1 MAGDR
6 RSAFMVAGTSSGSG
20 KTTITLGLL
29 AALRNMGLAVQPFKC
44 GPDFIDP
51 GLHQLACGRVSR
63 NLDLWMMGEPQVR
76 KTFAKCPK
84 SSLPPG
90 GGGLGRGGTS
100 DEIGRLQIHPPP
112 SSLPSAVTTAREG
125 ESILISD
132 ISVIEGVMGMFDGQ
146 TSSSAALAKE
156 LGVPVVLILDVR
168 SAAESVAAVLKGFE
182 TLMPEVAPV
191 AVILNRVASPR
202 HLELVSGAIRL
213 HCRAEILGHLPQ
225 SLDFAMPARHLGLFT
240 GEEQPISPE
249 ALARLAATIT
259 AQVNLERLL
268 ELAAGATMP
277 PAEDVPDR
285 QESIP
290 VQARIGVAR
299 DRAFCFYYEDNFD
312 LLRAAGAELV
322 FFSPLEDRCLP
333 EGLDGLYLGGGYPE
347 LYASQLSG
355 NLGMRQAIYEWAESG
370 KPLYAECGGFMYLTE
385 GIAGDD
391 VGMLPMAGVFPVTA
405 RMQKKRASL
414 GYREVR
420 LEQDCFFGPAG
431 TVLRGHEF
439 HYSVIGEMPDHIARI
454 YAVNS
459 SVNGIDSREGYRYK
473 NVLGGYLHLHF
484 GFNPRMAGE
493 FVRACRPAGK
503 LGEKK

>member
-6 RSAFMVAGTSSGSG
+6 CPAILVAGTSSGCG

-29 AALRNMGLAVQPFKC
+29 AALRNLGLAVQPFKC

-63 NLDLWMMGEPQVR
+63 NLDLWMMGEARVR
-76 KTFAKCPK
+76 ETFA
-84 SSLPPG
+84 
-90 GGGLGRGGTS
+90 TS
-100 DEIGRLQIHPPP
+100 
-112 SSLPSAVTTAREG
+112 TAAG
-125 ESILISD
+125 AD
-132 ISVIEGVMGMFDGQ
+132 ISVIEGVMGMFDGRE
-146 TSSSAALAKE
+146 SSSAALAKR
-156 LGVPVVLILDVR
+156 LGVPVVLILDVH
-168 SAAESVAAVLKGFE
+168 SAAESMAAVLKGFE
-182 TLMPEVAPV
+182 TLDPEVPPV

-202 HLELVSGAIRL
+202 HLALVSGAIRL

-225 SLDFAMPARHLGLFT
+225 SLDFSMPARHLGLFT

-249 ALARLAATIT
+249 GLASLAATIS

-268 ELAAGATMP
+268 ELAATATVSS
-277 PAEDVPDR
+277 AENGSAR
-285 QESIP
+285 HES
-290 VQARIGVAR
+290 VETQARIGVAR

-322 FFSPLEDRCLP
+322 FFSPLEDRTLP

-347 LYASQLSG
+347 LYAQELSG
-355 NLGMRQAIYEWAESG
+355 NLGMRQAVYDWAQSG
-370 KPLYAECGGFMYLTE
+370 RPIYAECGGFMYLTQ

-391 VGMLPMAGVFPVTA
+391 LGVLPMAGVFPVTA

-420 LEQDCFFGPAG
+420 LARDCFFGPAS

-439 HYSVIGEMPDHIARI
+439 HYSVIDAMPEHIERI
-454 YAVNS
+454 YTVNS
-459 SVNGIDSREGYRYK
+459 SVNGDDRNEGYRYK

-493 FVRACRPAGK
+493 FVRACRFATP
-503 LGEKK
+503 LGVKK

>member
-1 MAGDR
+1 MAGER
-6 RSAFMVAGTSSGSG
+6 GSAILIAGTSSGSG

-29 AALRNMGLAVQPFKC
+29 ATLRNMGLTVQPFKC

-76 KTFAKCPK
+76 ETFAA
-84 SSLPPG
+84 G
-90 GGGLGRGGTS
+90 AAG
-100 DEIGRLQIHPPP
+100 
-112 SSLPSAVTTAREG
+112 A
-125 ESILISD
+125 D

-146 TSSSAALAKE
+146 ASSSAALAE
-156 LGVPVVLILDVR
+156 ALAVPLVLILDVR

-202 HLELVSGAIRL
+202 HLELVSEAIRK

-249 ALARLAATIT
+249 ALDRLAATIT
-259 AQVNLERLL
+259 AQVNLKRLL
-268 ELAAGATMP
+268 ELAAGAIVSTVDDL
-277 PAEDVPDR
+277 PAH
-285 QESIP
+285 QEQAA

-312 LLRAAGAELV
+312 LLRVAGAELV
-322 FFSPLEDRCLP
+322 FFSPLEDQELP
-333 EGLDGLYLGGGYPE
+333 AGLDGLYLGGGYPE
-347 LYASQLSG
+347 LYARELSG
-355 NLGMRQAIYEWAESG
+355 NLTMRQAVSDWAASG
-370 KPLYAECGGFMYLTE
+370 RPLYAECGGFMYLSE
-385 GIAGDD
+385 GIVGEDGD
-391 VGMLPMAGVFPVTA
+391 VLPMAGVFPVTA

-420 LEQDCFFGPAG
+420 LERDCFFGPAG

-439 HYSVIGEMPDHIARI
+439 HYSIIDAMPAHIERI
-454 YAVNS
+454 YAVN
-459 SVNGIDSREGYRYK
+459 NESREGYRHN

-484 GFNPRMAGE
+484 GYNPQMAVE
-493 FVRACRPAGK
+493 FVRACRPAG
-503 LGEKK
+503 L

>member
-6 RSAFMVAGTSSGSG
+6 RSAILIAGTSSGCG

-76 KTFAKCPK
+76 ETFAATVAA
-84 SSLPPG
+84 
-90 GGGLGRGGTS
+90 GT
-100 DEIGRLQIHPPP
+100 
-112 SSLPSAVTTAREG
+112 
-125 ESILISD
+125 D
-132 ISVIEGVMGMFDGQ
+132 ISVVEGVMGMFDGQ
-146 TSSSAALAKE
+146 ASSSAALAKG

-182 TLMPEVAPV
+182 TLMPEVVPV

-202 HLELVSGAIRL
+202 HLELLSGAIRQ

-225 SLDFAMPARHLGLFT
+225 SLDFVMPARHLGLFT

-249 ALARLAATIT
+249 ALASLAATIS

-268 ELAAGATMP
+268 ELAAGVAVP
-277 PAEDVPDR
+277 PAEDVPAR
-285 QESIP
+285 KERVE

-333 EGLDGLYLGGGYPE
+333 ERLDGLYLGGGYPE
-347 LYASQLSG
+347 LYASKLSG
-355 NLGMRQAIYEWAESG
+355 NLGMLLAVRDFAESG
-370 KPLYAECGGFMYLTE
+370 RPLYAECGGFMYLTE

-391 VGMLPMAGVFPVTA
+391 VGMLPMVGVFPVTA

-420 LEQDCFFGPAG
+420 LEEGCFFGPPG

-439 HYSVIGEMPDHIARI
+439 HYSVIDEMPAHIARI

-459 SVNGIDSREGYRYK
+459 SVNGDGSREGYRYK

-484 GFNPRMAGE
+484 GFNPRMAVE
-493 FVRACRPAGK
+493 FVRACRPADK

>member
-1 MAGDR
+1 MAADR
-6 RSAFMVAGTSSGSG
+6 RSAIFIAGTSSGSG

-29 AALRNMGLAVQPFKC
+29 AALRNMGLTVQPFKC

-51 GLHQLACGRVSR
+51 SLHQLACGRVSR
-63 NLDLWMMGEPQVR
+63 NLDLWMMGEAQVR
-76 KTFAKCPK
+76 ETFAAIDAE
-84 SSLPPG
+84 
-90 GGGLGRGGTS
+90 RT
-100 DEIGRLQIHPPP
+100 
-112 SSLPSAVTTAREG
+112 
-125 ESILISD
+125 D
-132 ISVIEGVMGMFDGQ
+132 ISVIEGVMGMFDGHD
-146 TSSSAALAKE
+146 SSSAALAKN

-202 HLELVSGAIRL
+202 HLELVSGAIRK

-225 SLDFAMPARHLGLFT
+225 NLDFSMPARHLGLFT

-249 ALARLAATIT
+249 ALENLAATIQ
-259 AQVNLERLL
+259 AQVNLPRLL
-268 ELAAGATMP
+268 ELATGAVLP
-277 PAEDVPDR
+277 PAKIASARLEER
-285 QESIP
+285 P

-322 FFSPLEDRCLP
+322 FFSPLEDQNLP
-333 EGLDGLYLGGGYPE
+333 EGLHGLYLGGGYPE
-347 LYASQLSG
+347 LYARELSG
-355 NLGMRQAIYEWAESG
+355 NLSMRQAIFDWAQSG
-370 KPLYAECGGFMYLTE
+370 RPLYAECGGFMYLTE
-385 GIAGDD
+385 GIVGED
-391 VGMLPMAGVFPVTA
+391 VGVLPMVGVFPVTA

-420 LEQDCFFGPAG
+420 LEKDCFFGPAD

-439 HYSVIGEMPDHIARI
+439 HYSVIEEMPDHIERI

-459 SVNGIDSREGYRYK
+459 SVNGDGSREGYRHK

-484 GFNPRMAGE
+484 GFNPQMAVE
-493 FVRACRPAGK
+493 FVRACRPADK
-503 LGEKK
+503 LGEEK

>member
-6 RSAFMVAGTSSGSG
+6 SSAILIAGTGSNSG

-29 AALRNMGLAVQPFKC
+29 AALHNLGLAVQPFKC

-63 NLDLWMMGEPQVR
+63 NLDLWMMGELRVR
-76 KTFAKCPK
+76 ETFAAARQ
-84 SSLPPG
+84 SSG
-90 GGGLGRGGTS
+90 
-100 DEIGRLQIHPPP
+100 
-112 SSLPSAVTTAREG
+112 A
-125 ESILISD
+125 D
-132 ISVIEGVMGMFDGQ
+132 IAVIEGVMGMFDGQ
-146 TSSSAALAKE
+146 DSSSAALAKT
-156 LGVPVVLILDVR
+156 LGLPVVLILDVR

-182 TLMPEVAPV
+182 ILDPEVAPV

-202 HLELVSGAIRL
+202 HLALVSGAIRK

-225 SLDFAMPARHLGLFT
+225 NLDFAMPARHLGLFT
-240 GEEQPISPE
+240 GEEQPLSPE
-249 ALARLAATIT
+249 ALDRLAATISG
-259 AQVNLERLL
+259 QVDLARLL
-268 ELAAGATMP
+268 ELAAGASATQVAVV
-277 PAEDVPDR
+277 PAR
-285 QESIP
+285 QEQVP

-312 LLRAAGAELV
+312 LLRASGAELV

-347 LYASQLSG
+347 LYARELSG
-355 NLGMRQAIYEWAESG
+355 NLTMRQAVFDWAQAG
-370 KPLYAECGGFMYLTE
+370 RPLYAECGGFMYLSE
-385 GIAGDD
+385 GIAQED
-391 VGMLPMAGVFPVTA
+391 VGVLPMAGVFPVTS

-420 LEQDCFFGPAG
+420 LEKDCFFGSVG

-439 HYSVIGEMPDHIARI
+439 HYSVIDAMPAHIERI

-459 SVNGIDSREGYRYK
+459 SGNGDDSREGYRYK

-484 GFNPRMAGE
+484 GFNPEMAGE
-493 FVRACRPAGK
+493 FVRFCKQG
-503 LGEKK
+503 GEK

>member
-1 MAGDR
+1 MAGE
-6 RSAFMVAGTSSGSG
+6 RSSAILIAGTSSGCG

-76 KTFAKCPK
+76 ETFAAAAPK
-84 SSLPPG
+84 
-90 GGGLGRGGTS
+90 
-100 DEIGRLQIHPPP
+100 
-112 SSLPSAVTTAREG
+112 AKTA
-125 ESILISD
+125 
-132 ISVIEGVMGMFDGQ
+132 ISVIEGVMGMFDGHS
-146 TSSSAALAKE
+146 SSSAALAKS

-182 TLMPEVAPV
+182 TLEPDVAPV
-191 AVILNRVASPR
+191 AVILNRIASPR
-202 HLELVSGAIRL
+202 HLELVSGAIRR
-213 HCRAEILGHLPQ
+213 HCRAEILGYLPQ
-225 SLDFAMPARHLGLFT
+225 TLDFAMPARHLGLFT

-249 ALARLAATIT
+249 GLESLAATIR

-268 ELAAGATMP
+268 ELAAGAVLP
-277 PAEDVPDR
+277 PGANDNPAR
-285 QESIP
+285 QGSMP

-322 FFSPLEDRCLP
+322 FFSPLEDQDLP

-347 LYASQLSG
+347 LYARELSG
-355 NLGMRQAIYEWAESG
+355 NLTMRQAIYDWAQSG
-370 KPLYAECGGFMYLTE
+370 RVLYAECGGFMYLTE
-385 GIAGDD
+385 GIVGDD
-391 VGMLPMAGVFPVTA
+391 VGVLPMVGVFPVTA

-420 LEQDCFFGPAG
+420 LEKDCFFGPADA
-431 TVLRGHEF
+431 VLRGHEF
-439 HYSVIGEMPDHIARI
+439 HYSVIDAMPEHIERI

-459 SVNGIDSREGYRYK
+459 SVNGDQSREGYCHN

-484 GFNPRMAGE
+484 GYNPRMAVE
-493 FVRACRPAGK
+493 FVRACRPANS
-503 LGEKK
+503 LASWSEKK

>member
-1 MAGDR
+1 MDTDQ
-6 RSAFMVAGTSSGSG
+6 RSAILIAGTSSGSG

-29 AALRNMGLAVQPFKC
+29 AALRKMGLAVQPFKC

-51 GLHQLACGRVSR
+51 SLHQLACGRVSR
-63 NLDLWMMGEPQVR
+63 NLDLWMMGEARVR
-76 KTFAKCPK
+76 ETF
-84 SSLPPG
+84 
-90 GGGLGRGGTS
+90 TS
-100 DEIGRLQIHPPP
+100 VAG
-112 SSLPSAVTTAREG
+112 SAAG
-125 ESILISD
+125 AD
-132 ISVIEGVMGMFDGQ
+132 IAVIEGVMGMFDGQ
-146 TSSSAALAKE
+146 ASSSAALAKG

-168 SAAESVAAVLKGFE
+168 SVAESVAAVLKGFE

-202 HLELVSGAIRL
+202 HLELVSGAIRQ

-249 ALARLAATIT
+249 ALESLAATIT

-268 ELAAGATMP
+268 ELAAGAVFP
-277 PAEDVPDR
+277 PAEVASIR
-285 QESIP
+285 QESRP
-290 VQARIGVAR
+290 VQARIGVAK

-322 FFSPLEDRCLP
+322 FFSPLEDQDLP
-333 EGLDGLYLGGGYPE
+333 EGLHGLYLGGGYPE
-347 LYASQLSG
+347 LYVQELSG
-355 NLGMRQAIYEWAESG
+355 NLTMRQAISDWAQSG
-370 KPLYAECGGFMYLTE
+370 RPLYAECGGFMYLSE
-385 GIAGDD
+385 GIVGED
-391 VGMLPMAGVFPVTA
+391 VGVLPMAGVFPVTA

-420 LEQDCFFGPAG
+420 LEKDCFFGPAG

-439 HYSVIGEMPDHIARI
+439 HYSVIDAMPAHIERI

-459 SVNGIDSREGYRYK
+459 RVSGEDSREGYRYN

-484 GFNPRMAGE
+484 GYNQQMAVE
-493 FVRACRPAGK
+493 FVRACSSAGPV
-503 LGEKK
+503 GEKK

>member
-6 RSAFMVAGTSSGSG
+6 CPAILMAGTSSGSG

-29 AALRNMGLAVQPFKC
+29 AALRNLGLAVQPFKC

-63 NLDLWMMGEPQVR
+63 NLDLWMMGEARVR
-76 KTFAKCPK
+76 ETFAV
-84 SSLPPG
+84 
-90 GGGLGRGGTS
+90 
-100 DEIGRLQIHPPP
+100 
-112 SSLPSAVTTAREG
+112 SAAAG
-125 ESILISD
+125 AD
-132 ISVIEGVMGMFDGQ
+132 ISVIEGVMGMFDGRE
-146 TSSSAALAKE
+146 SSSAALAKR
-156 LGVPVVLILDVR
+156 LGLPVVLILDVR

-182 TLMPEVAPV
+182 TLDPEVVPV

-202 HLELVSGAIRL
+202 HLALVSGAIRL
-213 HCRAEILGHLPQ
+213 HCRAEILGYLPQ
-225 SLDFAMPARHLGLFT
+225 SLDFSMPARHLGLFT

-249 ALARLAATIT
+249 GLASLAATIA

-268 ELAAGATMP
+268 ELAATATVSS
-277 PAEDVPDR
+277 AENGSAR
-285 QESIP
+285 HES
-290 VQARIGVAR
+290 VEAQARIGVAR

-322 FFSPLEDRCLP
+322 FFSPLEDRTLP

-347 LYASQLSG
+347 LYAQELSG
-355 NLGMRQAIYEWAESG
+355 NLGMRQAVYDWAQSG
-370 KPLYAECGGFMYLTE
+370 RPIYAECGGFMYLTQ

-391 VGMLPMAGVFPVTA
+391 LGVLPMAGVFPVTA

-420 LEQDCFFGPAG
+420 LARDCFFGPAS

-439 HYSVIGEMPDHIARI
+439 HYSLIDAMPEHIERI

-459 SVNGIDSREGYRYK
+459 RVNGDDRTEGYRYK

-484 GFNPRMAGE
+484 GFNPRMTGE
-493 FVRACRPAGK
+493 FVRACRFATP
-503 LGEKK
+503 LGVKK

>member
-6 RSAFMVAGTSSGSG
+6 PSAILIAGTSSGSG

-63 NLDLWMMGEPQVR
+63 NLDLWMMGEAQVR
-76 KTFAKCPK
+76 DTFAA
-84 SSLPPG
+84 
-90 GGGLGRGGTS
+90 
-100 DEIGRLQIHPPP
+100 DAAE
-112 SSLPSAVTTAREG
+112 A
-125 ESILISD
+125 D

-146 TSSSAALAKE
+146 TSSSAALAKG

-202 HLELVSGAIRL
+202 HLELVSGAIRE

-225 SLDFAMPARHLGLFT
+225 SLDFTMPARHLGLFT

-249 ALARLAATIT
+249 ALARLAATIS

-268 ELAAGATMP
+268 ELAAGAT
-277 PAEDVPDR
+277 VPVGKESVR
-285 QESIP
+285 QENLQ

-322 FFSPLEDRCLP
+322 FFSPLEDRQLP
-333 EGLDGLYLGGGYPE
+333 DGLDGLYLGGGYPE
-347 LYASQLSG
+347 LYARELSG
-355 NLGMRQAIYEWAESG
+355 NQEMRQAVYAWAESG
-370 KPLYAECGGFMYLTE
+370 RPLYAECGGFMYLSE

-391 VGMLPMAGVFPVTA
+391 VGVLPMAGVFPVTA

-420 LEQDCFFGPAG
+420 LEQECFFGPPG
-431 TVLRGHEF
+431 TMLRGHEF
-439 HYSVIGEMPDHIARI
+439 HYSVIDEMPAHIERI

-459 SVNGIDSREGYRYK
+459 SVNGDESREGYRYK

-484 GFNPRMAGE
+484 GYNPQMAGE
-493 FVRACRPAGK
+493 FVRACRPAGP

>member
-1 MAGDR
+1 MAGEQ
-6 RSAFMVAGTSSGSG
+6 RSAILIAGTSSGSG

-29 AALRNMGLAVQPFKC
+29 AALRKMGLAVQPFKC

-63 NLDLWMMGEPQVR
+63 NLDLWMMGERQVR
-76 KTFAKCPK
+76 ETFAA
-84 SSLPPG
+84 
-90 GGGLGRGGTS
+90 
-100 DEIGRLQIHPPP
+100 
-112 SSLPSAVTTAREG
+112 SAAAAAEA
-125 ESILISD
+125 D

-146 TSSSAALAKE
+146 TSSSAALAKG

-202 HLELVSGAIRL
+202 HLELVSGAIRQ

-225 SLDFAMPARHLGLFT
+225 NLDFSMPSRHLGLFT
-240 GEEQPISPE
+240 GVEQPISPE
-249 ALARLAATIT
+249 ALETLAATIQ

-268 ELAAGATMP
+268 ELAAGVALS
-277 PAEDVPDR
+277 PAKMIPAR
-285 QESIP
+285 QGE
-290 VQARIGVAR
+290 VRARIGVAR

-322 FFSPLEDRCLP
+322 FFSPLEDQDLP

-347 LYASQLSG
+347 LYARELSG
-355 NLGMRQAIYEWAESG
+355 NLTMRQAIYEWAGSG
-370 KPLYAECGGFMYLTE
+370 RPLYAECGGFMYLTE
-385 GIAGDD
+385 GI
-391 VGMLPMAGVFPVTA
+391 VGEDLGVLPMAGVFPVTA
-405 RMQKKRASL
+405 RMRKKRASL

-420 LEQDCFFGPAG
+420 LEQDCFFGPVG

-439 HYSVIGEMPDHIARI
+439 HYSVIDAMPAHIERI

-459 SVNGIDSREGYRYK
+459 GVYGDDSREGYRYN

-484 GFNPRMAGE
+484 GFNPSMAVE
-493 FVRACRPAGK
+493 FVRACRPAGP
-503 LGEKK
+503 GE

>member
-1 MAGDR
+1 MADDQR
-6 RSAFMVAGTSSGSG
+6 LAILLAGTSSGSG

-29 AALRNMGLAVQPFKC
+29 AALRNMGLTVQPFKC
-44 GPDFIDP
+44 GPDFIDS

-63 NLDLWMMGEPQVR
+63 NLDLWMMGEAQVR
-76 KTFAKCPK
+76 ETFAAN
-84 SSLPPG
+84 
-90 GGGLGRGGTS
+90 
-100 DEIGRLQIHPPP
+100 E
-112 SSLPSAVTTAREG
+112 A
-125 ESILISD
+125 D

-146 TSSSAALAKE
+146 DSSSAALAKN

-202 HLELVSGAIRL
+202 HLELVSGAIRR

-225 SLDFAMPARHLGLFT
+225 NIDFVMPARHLGLFT

-249 ALARLAATIT
+249 ALDTLAATIQ

-268 ELAAGATMP
+268 ELAAGAALP
-277 PAEDVPDR
+277 PAKDVPAR
-285 QESIP
+285 HGVP

-322 FFSPLEDRCLP
+322 FFSPLEDQDLP
-333 EGLDGLYLGGGYPE
+333 AGLHGLYLGGGYPE
-347 LYASQLSG
+347 LYARELSG
-355 NLGMRQAIYEWAESG
+355 NLGMRQAISDWAQSG
-370 KPLYAECGGFMYLTE
+370 RPLYAECGGFMYLTE
-385 GIAGDD
+385 GIVGED
-391 VGMLPMAGVFPVTA
+391 VGVLPMAGVFPVTA

-420 LEQDCFFGPAG
+420 LEKDCFFGPAG
-431 TVLRGHEF
+431 TALRGHEF
-439 HYSVIGEMPDHIARI
+439 HYSVIDAMPDHIERV

-459 SVNGIDSREGYRYK
+459 SVNGDDSREGYRYN

-484 GFNPRMAGE
+484 GYNPQMAVE
-493 FVRACRPAGK
+493 FVRACRPAGPV
-503 LGEKK
+503 GEEK

>member
-6 RSAFMVAGTSSGSG
+6 CPAILVAGTSSGCG

-29 AALRNMGLAVQPFKC
+29 AALRNLGLAVQPFKC

-63 NLDLWMMGEPQVR
+63 NLDLWMMGEARVR
-76 KTFAKCPK
+76 ETFAD
-84 SSLPPG
+84 S
-90 GGGLGRGGTS
+90 
-100 DEIGRLQIHPPP
+100 
-112 SSLPSAVTTAREG
+112 TAAG
-125 ESILISD
+125 AD
-132 ISVIEGVMGMFDGQ
+132 ISVIEGVMGMFDGRE
-146 TSSSAALAKE
+146 SSSAALAKR

-182 TLMPEVAPV
+182 TLDPEVVPV

-202 HLELVSGAIRL
+202 HLALVSGAIRRY
-213 HCRAEILGHLPQ
+213 CRAEILGYLPQ
-225 SLDFAMPARHLGLFT
+225 SLVFSMPARHLGLFT

-249 ALARLAATIT
+249 GLASLAATIA

-268 ELAAGATMP
+268 ELAATATVP
-277 PAEDVPDR
+277 TAENGSAR
-285 QESIP
+285 HESVE

-322 FFSPLEDRCLP
+322 FFSPLEDRTLP

-347 LYASQLSG
+347 LYAQELSG
-355 NLGMRQAIYEWAESG
+355 NQGMRQAVYDWAQSG
-370 KPLYAECGGFMYLTE
+370 RPIYAECGGFMYLTQ

-391 VGMLPMAGVFPVTA
+391 LGVLPMAGVFPVTA

-420 LEQDCFFGPAG
+420 LARDCFFGPAS

-439 HYSVIGEMPDHIARI
+439 HYSVIDAMPEHIERI
-454 YAVNS
+454 YAVNDQ
-459 SVNGIDSREGYRYK
+459 DSEGYRYK

-484 GFNPRMAGE
+484 GFNPQMAAN
-493 FVRACRPAGK
+493 FVRACRFAAP
-503 LGEKK
+503 LGVKK

>member
-1 MAGDR
+1 MVCEQ
-6 RSAFMVAGTSSGSG
+6 RSAILIAGTSSGSG

-29 AALRNMGLAVQPFKC
+29 AALRNMGMAVQPFKC

-63 NLDLWMMGEPQVR
+63 NLDLWMMGEAQVR
-76 KTFAKCPK
+76 ETFAKCQK

-100 DEIGRLQIHPPP
+100 YEPGSSQFHPPP
-112 SSLPSAVTTAREG
+112 SPLPSREG
-125 ESILISD
+125 ESIS

-146 TSSSAALAKE
+146 DSSSAALANA

-168 SAAESVAAVLKGFE
+168 SAAESVAAMLKGFE

-202 HLELVSGAIRL
+202 HLELVSGAIRK

-225 SLDFAMPARHLGLFT
+225 NLDFAMPARHLGLFT

-249 ALARLAATIT
+249 ALEKLAATIS

-268 ELAAGATMP
+268 ELAAGATAP
-277 PAEDVPDR
+277 PVDDVPVR
-285 QESIP
+285 QVE
-290 VQARIGVAR
+290 VRARIGVAR
-299 DRAFCFYYEDNFD
+299 DKAFCFYYEDNFD

-322 FFSPLEDRCLP
+322 FFSPLEDHCLP
-333 EGLDGLYLGGGYPE
+333 EKLDGLYLGGGYPE
-347 LYASQLSG
+347 LYARELSG
-355 NLGMRQAIYEWAESG
+355 NLTMRQAVYEWAQSG
-370 KPLYAECGGFMYLTE
+370 KVLYAECGGFMYLTE
-385 GIAGDD
+385 GIVGED
-391 VGMLPMAGVFPVTA
+391 VGALPMAGVFPVTA
-405 RMQKKRASL
+405 RMQKRRASL

-420 LEQDCFFGPAG
+420 LEADCFFGPAG

-439 HYSVIGEMPDHIARI
+439 HYSVIDAMPPHIERI

-459 SVNGIDSREGYRYK
+459 SVNGDGSREGYRYN

-484 GFNPRMAGE
+484 GFNPSMAVE
-493 FVRACRPAGK
+493 FVRACRPAGQW
-503 LGEKK
+503 E

>member
-6 RSAFMVAGTSSGSG
+6 DSAILIAGTSSGSG

-29 AALRNMGLAVQPFKC
+29 AALRNMGMPVQPFKC

-63 NLDLWMMGEPQVR
+63 NLDLWMMGEAQVR
-76 KTFAKCPK
+76 GTFAKGQK
-84 SSLPPG
+84 SPLPL
-90 GGGLGRGGTS
+90 GGLGRGGTS
-100 DEIGRLQIHPPP
+100 DEPGSSRFHP
-112 SSLPSAVTTAREG
+112 SSSPFPSREG
-125 ESILISD
+125 ESLL

-146 TSSSAALAKE
+146 DSSSAALAKV

-202 HLELVSGAIRL
+202 HLELVSGAIRK

-225 SLDFAMPARHLGLFT
+225 SLDFSMPARHLGLFT
-240 GEEQPISPE
+240 GVEQPISPE
-249 ALARLAATIT
+249 ALESLAATIR

-268 ELAAGATMP
+268 ELAASAIVPAVEDAP
-277 PAEDVPDR
+277 PRHE
-285 QESIP
+285 QGT

-322 FFSPLEDRCLP
+322 FFSPLADRDLP

-347 LYASQLSG
+347 LYARELSG
-355 NLGMRQAIYEWAESG
+355 NLTMRQAISDWADSG
-370 KPLYAECGGFMYLTE
+370 RVLYAECGGFMYLTE
-385 GIAGDD
+385 GI
-391 VGMLPMAGVFPVTA
+391 VGEDIGVLPMAGVFPVTA

-420 LEQDCFFGPAG
+420 LEQDCFFGPTG

-439 HYSVIGEMPDHIARI
+439 HYSVIDQMPDHVERI
-454 YAVNS
+454 YTVNS
-459 SVNGIDSREGYRYK
+459 GNGEQSREGYRYN

-484 GFNPRMAGE
+484 GYNPQMAVE
-493 FVRACRPAGK
+493 FVRACRSAGPM
-503 LGEKK
+503 GEKQ

>member
-6 RSAFMVAGTSSGSG
+6 CSAILIAGTSSGSG

-63 NLDLWMMGEPQVR
+63 NLDLWMMGEAQVR
-76 KTFAKCPK
+76 DTFAA
-84 SSLPPG
+84 
-90 GGGLGRGGTS
+90 
-100 DEIGRLQIHPPP
+100 DAAE
-112 SSLPSAVTTAREG
+112 A
-125 ESILISD
+125 D

-146 TSSSAALAKE
+146 GSSSAALAKA

-202 HLELVSGAIRL
+202 HLELVSGAIRK

-225 SLDFAMPARHLGLFT
+225 NLDFSMPSRHLGLFT
-240 GEEQPISPE
+240 GEEQPIGPE
-249 ALARLAATIT
+249 ALETLAATIQ

-268 ELAAGATMP
+268 ELAASVTVP
-277 PAEDVPDR
+277 PAKETFSR
-285 QESIP
+285 QGE

-322 FFSPLEDRCLP
+322 FFSPLEDQNLP
-333 EGLDGLYLGGGYPE
+333 EGLHGLYLGGGYPE
-347 LYASQLSG
+347 LYARELSG
-355 NLGMRQAIYEWAESG
+355 NLDMRQAIYDWAQSG
-370 KPLYAECGGFMYLTE
+370 RPLYAECGGFMYLTE
-385 GIAGDD
+385 GIVGED
-391 VGMLPMAGVFPVTA
+391 VGVLPMAGVFPVTA

-420 LEQDCFFGPAG
+420 LEKDCFFGPAG

-439 HYSVIGEMPDHIARI
+439 HYSVIDEMPAHIERI
-454 YAVNS
+454 YAVHT
-459 SVNGIDSREGYRYK
+459 DSREGYRYK

-484 GFNPRMAGE
+484 GYNPQMAVE
-493 FVRACRPAGK
+493 FVRACRPAGPV
-503 LGEKK
+503 GEKK

>member
-1 MAGDR
+1 MAGEQ
-6 RSAFMVAGTSSGSG
+6 RSAILIAGTSSGSG

-29 AALRNMGLAVQPFKC
+29 VALRNLGLTVQPFKC

-51 GLHQLACGRVSR
+51 GLHQMACGRVSR

-76 KTFAKCPK
+76 KTFAAAAA
-84 SSLPPG
+84 S
-90 GGGLGRGGTS
+90 
-100 DEIGRLQIHPPP
+100 E
-112 SSLPSAVTTAREG
+112 A
-125 ESILISD
+125 D

-146 TSSSAALAKE
+146 TSSSAALAKA

-168 SAAESVAAVLKGFE
+168 SAAESVAAMLKGFE

-202 HLELVSGAIRL
+202 HLELVSGAIRK

-225 SLDFAMPARHLGLFT
+225 NLDFSMPARHLGLFT

-249 ALARLAATIT
+249 ALETLAATIS
-259 AQVNLERLL
+259 AQINLERLL
-268 ELAAGATMP
+268 ELAAGAALP
-277 PAEDVPDR
+277 SGEAVSAR
-285 QESIP
+285 QENRP
-290 VQARIGVAR
+290 VHARIGVAR

-322 FFSPLEDRCLP
+322 FFSPLKDQNLP
-333 EGLDGLYLGGGYPE
+333 EGLHGLYLGGGYPE
-347 LYASQLSG
+347 LYARELSG
-355 NLGMRQAIYEWAESG
+355 NLTMRQAIFDWAQSG

-385 GIAGDD
+385 GIVGDD
-391 VGMLPMAGVFPVTA
+391 VGVLPMAGVFPVTA
-405 RMQKKRASL
+405 RMRKKRASL

-420 LEQDCFFGPAG
+420 LEKDCFFGPAG

-439 HYSVIGEMPDHIARI
+439 HYSVIDEMPAHIERV

-459 SVNGIDSREGYRYK
+459 SVSGDDSREGYRY
-473 NVLGGYLHLHF
+473 NTVLGGYLHLHF
-484 GFNPRMAGE
+484 GYNPQMAVE
-493 FVRACRPAGK
+493 FVLACRPAGK

>member
-6 RSAFMVAGTSSGSG
+6 RSAILIAGTSSGSG

-29 AALRNMGLAVQPFKC
+29 AALRNLGLAVQPFKC

-63 NLDLWMMGEPQVR
+63 NLDLWMMGEARVR
-76 KTFAKCPK
+76 ETFAAA
-84 SSLPPG
+84 G
-90 GGGLGRGGTS
+90 
-100 DEIGRLQIHPPP
+100 
-112 SSLPSAVTTAREG
+112 A
-125 ESILISD
+125 D
-132 ISVIEGVMGMFDGQ
+132 ISVIEGVMGMFDGRE
-146 TSSSAALAKE
+146 SSSAALAKR

-182 TLMPEVAPV
+182 TLDPEVVPV

-202 HLELVSGAIRL
+202 HLALVSGAIRRY
-213 HCRAEILGHLPQ
+213 CRAEILGYLPQ
-225 SLDFAMPARHLGLFT
+225 SLVFSMPARHLGLFT

-249 ALARLAATIT
+249 GLASLAATIA

-268 ELAAGATMP
+268 ELAATATVSS
-277 PAEDVPDR
+277 AENGSARHENV
-285 QESIP
+285 EA
-290 VQARIGVAR
+290 QARIGGAR

-322 FFSPLEDRCLP
+322 FFSPLEDRTLP
-333 EGLDGLYLGGGYPE
+333 KGLDGLYLGGGYPE
-347 LYASQLSG
+347 LYAQELSG
-355 NLGMRQAIYEWAESG
+355 NQGMRQAVYDWAQSG
-370 KPLYAECGGFMYLTE
+370 RPIYAECGGFMYLTQ

-391 VGMLPMAGVFPVTA
+391 LGVLPMAGVFPVTA

-420 LEQDCFFGPAG
+420 LARDCFFGPAS

-439 HYSVIGEMPDHIARI
+439 HYSVIDAMPEHIERI
-454 YAVNS
+454 YAVNDQ
-459 SVNGIDSREGYRYK
+459 DSEGYRYK

-484 GFNPRMAGE
+484 GFNPQMAAN
-493 FVRACRPAGK
+493 FVRACRFAAP
-503 LGEKK
+503 LGVKK